1 MNKTRILFIL
11 PSLHAG
17 GTENYALRF
26 VRFCESKDVD
36 WLVWSVLAE
45 RGDLHADFGAA
56 GCHVE
61 YRSLGFLNP
70 FKALQFAL
78 WLKKNKVYAVVNF
91 NGNFAGLSMWLAKAI
106 GIPKRVVWY
115 HRSSNAFAP
124 GFFKNTYN
132 NWANTLVRRHASH
145 ILSNSQTAFDYFFAG
160 YAKGDARFQ
169 VISNGVNAS
178 EYRTAKTKEEARA
191 MLGLPKDVFIVGH
204 VGRYDPA
211 KNHETIFKVI
221 ESCKRSGLN
230 VYFLFCGKD
239 SDGTD
244 FSSRLE
250 FYDIKDRLYA
260 IGLSQD
266 MALVYASM
274 DLFYFPSLTEG
285 QPNALLEAMISGIPF
300 VAADISAIREAVPE
314 FAYER
319 LVPPMDVEAAVVQIM
334 KEMHQQGENTKQ
346 IKDWAIERYDPIRHY
361 EYFKMILKDE

>member
-1 MNKTRILFIL
+1 ML
-11 PSLHAG
+11 PSFHAG

-26 VRFCESKDVD
+26 IRYVSKNDLK
-36 WLVWSVLAE
+36 WFVWSVLAE
-45 RGDLHADFGAA
+45 RGDLHKDFEAA
-56 GCHVE
+56 GCLIK
-61 YRSLGFLNP
+61 YRSLGYLNP
-70 FKALQFAL
+70 CKALQFAL
-78 WLKKNKVYAVVNF
+78 WLNKNKIHTVVNF
-91 NGNFAGLSMWLAKAI
+91 NGNFAGLSMWLAKI
-106 GIPKRVVWY
+106 VGIPKRVVWY
-115 HRSSNAFAP
+115 HRSSNAFAEE
-124 GFFKNTYN
+124 FFKNKYN
-132 NWANTLVRRHASH
+132 QWANTLVRRHASH
-145 ILSNSQTAFDYFFAG
+145 IMSNSQTALDYFFG
-160 YAKGDARFQ
+160 DYIKGDARFK
-169 VISNGVNAS
+169 VIPNGVNAA

-230 VYFLFCGKD
+230 VSFLFCGKD

-285 QPNALLEAMISGIPF
+285 QPNALLEAMIAGIPF

-319 LVPPMDVEAAVVQIM
+319 LVSPMDVEAAVVQIM

-346 IKDWAIERYDPIRHY
+346 IKDWAIERYNPIRHY
-361 EYFKMILKDE
+361 EYFKNILIVD